1 MQKLQNRLVLGR
13 WTGLLKPS
21 LNDWTGRW
29 TYFSQDVFV
38 LEQWTV
44 LFKMSL
50 FWNNEPFCSRCLCS
64 GTVNRFAQAI
74 FVLENHFAQDV
85 FALGRWTVLLK
96 PSLFWSNEPF
106 CPSLFALIWENKPF
120 CTSCLCSGTKSL
132 ILTLIKSVK
141 RALSPAGLPLLAGYS
156 QSTSSPSNPFFR
168 RKGITDWINW
178 ARDCCVAT
186 ICVKGPEAMF
196 HPPKASS
203 VFMAGFFCF
212 NAWKRSNLWTIM
224 HGVLKCTLVG
234 PQSPHILPVVDT
246 EITGLKARITR
257 VSVY

>member
-1 MQKLQNRLVLGR
+1 M
-13 WTGLLKPS
+13 
-21 LNDWTGRW
+21 
-29 TYFSQDVFV
+29 
-38 LEQWTV
+38 
-44 LFKMSL
+44 
-50 FWNNEPFCSRCLCS
+50 
-64 GTVNRFAQAI
+64 
-74 FVLENHFAQDV
+74 
-85 FALGRWTVLLK
+85 LK

-106 CPSLFALIWENKPF
+106 CSGLFALIWENKPF
-120 CTSCLCSGTKSL
+120 CTSCLCSGTRSL

-156 QSTSSPSNPFFR
+156 QSTSSPSNPFLR
-168 RKGITDWINW
+168 RKGTTDWMNW

-186 ICVKGPEAMF
+186 IRVKGPEAMF

-234 PQSPHILPVVDT
+234 PQSPDIRPVVDT
-246 EITGLKARITR
+246 EITGLKPRITG